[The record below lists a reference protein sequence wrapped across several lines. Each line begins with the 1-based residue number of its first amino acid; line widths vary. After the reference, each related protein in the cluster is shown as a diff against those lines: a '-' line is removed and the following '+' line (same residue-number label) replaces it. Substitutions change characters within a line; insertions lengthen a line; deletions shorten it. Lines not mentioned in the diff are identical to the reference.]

1 MKTEFEE
8 LVDYRLCDLMKLS
21 RKILEKIIDYRL
33 YSSTKLPKEILGKII
48 PRKIVPENE
57 LDLILELSQGNND
70 AFHILEKMNRMDM
83 KTLLLL
89 NIVGSKIL
97 DLYNMCNKDIELL
110 RTILLETFRCGYF
123 ELTLLK
129 YIKNKEI
136 ISKFFEAV

>member
-1 MKTEFEE
+1 MNI
-8 LVDYRLCDLMKLS
+8 KLS
-21 RKILEKIIDYRL
+21 KMEEYTLRNHA
-33 YSSTKLPKEILGKII
+33 TKLSKEVLGKII
-48 PRKIVPENE
+48 PRKIIPETE
-57 LDLILELSQGNND
+57 VALVTELSQDVKGVFD
-70 AFHILEKMNRMDM
+70 ILVKMSIVDM

-89 NIVGSKIL
+89 NIMGSKIL